1 MKVTVCKGCKTRIEG
16 SDTKTGKPACPICGG
31 LNPDSGVP
39 EEVEIADTVKCVY
52 CKTEVP
58 TSQDLPFLDA
68 KHGTY
73 YCGCRGWD

>member
-1 MKVTVCKGCKTRIEG
+1 MKVTVCKGCGQKMMAVDSKGNPSCIT
-16 SDTKTGKPACPICGG
+16 CFG
-31 LNPDSGVP
+31 LSPGNSIPM
-39 EEVEIADTVKCVY
+39 EMEIPNTVKCIY
-52 CKTEVP
+52 CKHEVP